1 MKYKV
6 VFRISAEFV
15 AEVDSDS
22 PENAVESAKA
32 VFHKANLGV
41 AENVSAESAAV
52 FEGKDYVAEVCW
64 DGDGN
69 EDWA

>member
-6 VFRISAEFV
+6 VFRLGAEFV
-15 AEVDSDS
+15 AEVDSDT
-22 PENAVESAKA
+22 PENAVESAKS
-32 VFHKANLGV
+32 VFHKANFGA

-64 DGDGN
+64 DDDGN
-69 EDWA
+69 EDWV